1 MPTIKDEDSDRL
13 NQIER
18 TLRRLQDE
26 MEALRDE
33 MRGTAQAAT
42 ERADAARAN
51 VQATKDRAASRDSA
65 SGERVQRLTE
75 KDTRQ
80 MRDSHGAAGRAKQAQ
95 TDADSAQTRADDI
108 RLSSRLL
115 TRRRRP

>member
-1 MPTIKDEDSDRL
+1 MPTITDEDSARL

-33 MRGTAQAAT
+33 MRGTVRAAT

-51 VQATKDRAASRDSA
+51 VQATKDRAA
-65 SGERVQRLTE
+65 
-75 KDTRQ
+75 TR
-80 MRDSHGAAGRAKQAQ
+80 HP
-95 TDADSAQTRADDI
+95 ADE
-108 RLSSRLL
+108 RLSPCGRPRQASPN
-115 TRRRRP
+115 RRGFRTDTSG